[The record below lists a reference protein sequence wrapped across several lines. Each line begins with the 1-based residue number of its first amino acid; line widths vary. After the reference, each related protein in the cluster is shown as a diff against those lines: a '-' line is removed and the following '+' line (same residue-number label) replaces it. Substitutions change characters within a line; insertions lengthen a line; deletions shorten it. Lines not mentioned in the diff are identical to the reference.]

1 MRLWRHT
8 ACLQLLTTGG
18 GSIVA
23 VLMRLRKGGTWLSD
37 EQKAKLIFDYIENP
51 SYRAVG
57 RKNGVSASTV
67 KRVIDENTVIKE
79 VLKSLWGRS
88 PQSVSLYLR
97 EKQEMIYGIIN
108 KCLGI
113 LNDDEKL
120 RSATLPQI
128 ASAMATLLE
137 KFVVASEDSQEPE
150 NDPLS
155 LGLMELGEA
164 LGRCGAGLKDGDEA
178 D

>member
-97 EKQEMIYGIIN
+97 KN
-108 KCLGI
+108 
-113 LNDDEKL
+113 
-120 RSATLPQI
+120 R
-128 ASAMATLLE
+128 
-137 KFVVASEDSQEPE
+137 
-150 NDPLS
+150 
-155 LGLMELGEA
+155 
-164 LGRCGAGLKDGDEA
+164 R
-178 D
+178 

>member
-1 MRLWRHT
+1 
-8 ACLQLLTTGG
+8 
-18 GSIVA
+18 
-23 VLMRLRKGGTWLSD
+23 
-37 EQKAKLIFDYIENP
+37 
-51 SYRAVG
+51 
-57 RKNGVSASTV
+57 
-67 KRVIDENTVIKE
+67 
-79 VLKSLWGRS
+79 
-88 PQSVSLYLR
+88 
-97 EKQEMIYGIIN
+97 MIYGIIN

-137 KFVVASEDSQEPE
+137 KFVVASEDSQELE